1 MSQIAEEDGEIN
13 IAIIA
18 EKPSVAKMIARSL
31 SNVKKLKT
39 ITDTWEGYEAY
50 QFSWNYNG
58 ISSQVKV
65 LSVYGHI
72 YK

>member
-50 QFSWNYNG
+50 QFS
-58 ISSQVKV
+58 
-65 LSVYGHI
+65 
-72 YK
+72 